1 MSPDEPD
8 PLRLRTIPTDRSPS
22 PRRAT
27 WIVLLVVLVT
37 GSAAAAVAW
46 RIADVAAED
55 KRSEAVESVLRSIE
69 RDTDDL
75 VVAMSGTSALV
86 QADGTITQGAL
97 DRYATDLAAVGQ
109 ARPLVWM
116 TPVAADSWEIRLAAV
131 GRGPDPRPDDD
142 AAALDGLEAGRVLGA
157 DSPLAAAANSARELG
172 RPTLARVDS
181 GRGARLVV
189 LKPLYLIGD
198 GEPEFIGVAASAD
211 LPGQLP
217 SRVATDVPADVRF
230 RVADGDTVLAV
241 SDPPPTAGVTTD
253 VAVAGRILSVQV
265 EDARPVN
272 HDLSWFL
279 LWIMAVIVAAAG
291 VVGLRSARYDQDR
304 RLTNAT
310 ISRTAAL
317 AQRLARA
324 ATVDEVAD
332 VIGDHVPALL
342 GADVASFGEVDG
354 DVVRLHHRS
363 GTDPAVAELTELP
376 LDGIP
381 SLVREVDAGHTV
393 LLRDPQEWRRA
404 MPGGIA
410 DRFLDAGARVAA
422 VLPLE
427 APGRGVVATIGI
439 LWWRPPELD
448 ERTTATLDTVR
459 ELCEQ
464 SLSRAAL
471 TDRVS
476 ERASA
481 LADLAERLAGA
492 DTVVE
497 VARTAT
503 SGAARVVGARTV
515 DIGVTDVDRGVM
527 RLHRDPRALG
537 PDEPV
542 VSELGL
548 DADTAQTAAARTGA
562 PDLQPRP
569 VEDPDGSPAGA
580 RAAFPLRADERVV
593 GAICWSWDRPVAFD
607 PDTVNELTTVA
618 EITAQSIRR
627 AQLIEDQ
634 AADARRN
641 RALAELAQG
650 LAARSET
657 EDIAGFLTESVMRP
671 LGAAYSVVGVI
682 DGDRIVRRYSE
693 SLVRTGLTALGQDQ
707 RSVGIGSPTPDA
719 EAARTASAVVVTD
732 RTQADDRYPTMI
744 GVWDQ
749 LGVQSGA
756 AVPVKDRNG
765 RVVAVISVLWDHP
778 TVIRPDVSDTLAT
791 VAGMVGQTLERTGL
805 VDELRRS
812 VLRNQR
818 LADFARLLADVRSVD
833 EIRKRVRSDGAAPV
847 GADVI
852 DMVLLAD
859 GRSVAGPERTDG
871 PGLLTDG
878 TGASSTTLVEPA
890 RECLRQ
896 REMVTLGASAI
907 RARLPTSTVE
917 ELSSTGIV
925 LVAYLPLVA
934 PDGAELGVVAL
945 GWPGPPDLTPTVVA
959 KLRTVAELCSQALQR
974 TRLREAEHRLVVS
987 LQERVVHPVP
997 DAPGL
1002 LIAQRYLPAA
1012 EQVGMGGDWFEGV
1025 ELGAG
1030 RFAVIIGDI
1039 AGHGINAVADMV
1051 ELRAIIGSMLRSGT
1065 PLEEVYPRVAALVQ
1079 QGGRGL
1085 TATSCTAV
1093 FDTSDDTVR
1102 YVSAGHLPPVL
1113 TRPDGSVELLEQGR
1127 QPLLGVAG
1135 SIVAPGVAPFGPG
1148 SSLVLYTDGIVE
1160 RRREPIDVSIENL
1173 RVATTELVRTH
1184 LHRGTEVTTPTQDD
1198 VERFTDAL
1206 LRSCL
1211 GERSTDDDVAL
1222 VVVTRAD
1229 RIAPGR

>member
-1 MSPDEPD
+1 M
-8 PLRLRTIPTDRSPS
+8 
-22 PRRAT
+22 
-27 WIVLLVVLVT
+27 VLVT

-157 DSPLAAAANSARELG
+157 DSPLAAAANTARELG

-198 GEPEFIGVAASAD
+198 GDPEFIGVAASAD

-324 ATVDEVAD
+324 ATVDEVAH

-342 GADVASFGEVDG
+342 GADITSFGEVDG

-363 GTDPAVAELTELP
+363 GTDPAVADLTELP

-381 SLVREVDAGHTV
+381 TLVREVDAGRTV

-404 MPGGIA
+404 LPGGIA
-410 DRFLDAGARVAA
+410 DRLLDAGARVAA

-481 LADLAERLAGA
+481 LADLAERLAGV
-492 DTVVE
+492 DTVAE

-537 PDEPV
+537 SDEPV
-542 VSELGL
+542 VSELAL

-569 VEDPDGSPAGA
+569 VDDPDGSPTGA

-593 GAICWSWDRPVAFD
+593 GSICWSWDRPVAFD

-707 RSVGIGSPTPDA
+707 RSVGIGGPTPDA
-719 EAARTASAVVVTD
+719 EAARTASTVIVTD

-847 GADVI
+847 GAAVI

-859 GRSVAGPERTDG
+859 GRTVAGTERTDG

-878 TGASSTTLVEPA
+878 TGASAATLVEPA

-907 RARLPTSTVE
+907 RARLPAPMVE

-997 DAPGL
+997 DAQGL

-1113 TRPDGSVELLEQGR
+1113 ARPDGSVELLEQGR
-1127 QPLLGVAG
+1127 QPLLGVTG

-1173 RVATTELVRTH
+1173 RVATAELVRTH
-1184 LHRGTEVTTPTQDD
+1184 LHPGARIAAPTQDD

-1229 RIAPGR
+1229 RIATGR

>member
-537 PDEPV
+537 SDEPV
-542 VSELGL
+542 VSELAL
-548 DADTAQTAAARTGA
+548 DAD
-562 PDLQPRP
+562 
-569 VEDPDGSPAGA
+569 
-580 RAAFPLRADERVV
+580 
-593 GAICWSWDRPVAFD
+593 
-607 PDTVNELTTVA
+607 
-618 EITAQSIRR
+618 
-627 AQLIEDQ
+627 
-634 AADARRN
+634 
-641 RALAELAQG
+641 
-650 LAARSET
+650 
-657 EDIAGFLTESVMRP
+657 
-671 LGAAYSVVGVI
+671 
-682 DGDRIVRRYSE
+682 
-693 SLVRTGLTALGQDQ
+693 
-707 RSVGIGSPTPDA
+707 
-719 EAARTASAVVVTD
+719 
-732 RTQADDRYPTMI
+732 
-744 GVWDQ
+744 
-749 LGVQSGA
+749 
-756 AVPVKDRNG
+756 
-765 RVVAVISVLWDHP
+765 
-778 TVIRPDVSDTLAT
+778 
-791 VAGMVGQTLERTGL
+791 
-805 VDELRRS
+805 
-812 VLRNQR
+812 
-818 LADFARLLADVRSVD
+818 
-833 EIRKRVRSDGAAPV
+833 
-847 GADVI
+847 
-852 DMVLLAD
+852 
-859 GRSVAGPERTDG
+859 
-871 PGLLTDG
+871 
-878 TGASSTTLVEPA
+878 
-890 RECLRQ
+890 
-896 REMVTLGASAI
+896 
-907 RARLPTSTVE
+907 
-917 ELSSTGIV
+917 
-925 LVAYLPLVA
+925 
-934 PDGAELGVVAL
+934 
-945 GWPGPPDLTPTVVA
+945 
-959 KLRTVAELCSQALQR
+959 
-974 TRLREAEHRLVVS
+974 
-987 LQERVVHPVP
+987 
-997 DAPGL
+997 
-1002 LIAQRYLPAA
+1002 
-1012 EQVGMGGDWFEGV
+1012 
-1025 ELGAG
+1025 
-1030 RFAVIIGDI
+1030 
-1039 AGHGINAVADMV
+1039 
-1051 ELRAIIGSMLRSGT
+1051 
-1065 PLEEVYPRVAALVQ
+1065 
-1079 QGGRGL
+1079 
-1085 TATSCTAV
+1085 
-1093 FDTSDDTVR
+1093 
-1102 YVSAGHLPPVL
+1102 
-1113 TRPDGSVELLEQGR
+1113 
-1127 QPLLGVAG
+1127 
-1135 SIVAPGVAPFGPG
+1135 
-1148 SSLVLYTDGIVE
+1148 
-1160 RRREPIDVSIENL
+1160 
-1173 RVATTELVRTH
+1173 
-1184 LHRGTEVTTPTQDD
+1184 
-1198 VERFTDAL
+1198 
-1206 LRSCL
+1206 
-1211 GERSTDDDVAL
+1211 
-1222 VVVTRAD
+1222 
-1229 RIAPGR
+1229 

>member
-291 VVGLRSARYDQDR
+291 VVWLRSARYDQDR

-342 GADVASFGEVDG
+342 GGDVASFGEVDG

-404 MPGGIA
+404 MPGGS
-410 DRFLDAGARVAA
+410 RTGSSTPGPGSRRCSRSKLRA
-422 VLPLE
+422 V
-427 APGRGVVATIGI
+427 GSSRRSGSSGGVRRSSTSG
-439 LWWRPPELD
+439 PPP
-448 ERTTATLDTVR
+448 RSTRCAS
-459 ELCEQ
+459 CA
-464 SLSRAAL
+464 SRAC
-471 TDRVS
+471 RV
-476 ERASA
+476 
-481 LADLAERLAGA
+481 
-492 DTVVE
+492 
-497 VARTAT
+497 
-503 SGAARVVGARTV
+503 
-515 DIGVTDVDRGVM
+515 
-527 RLHRDPRALG
+527 PR
-537 PDEPV
+537 
-542 VSELGL
+542 
-548 DADTAQTAAARTGA
+548 
-562 PDLQPRP
+562 
-569 VEDPDGSPAGA
+569 
-580 RAAFPLRADERVV
+580 
-593 GAICWSWDRPVAFD
+593 
-607 PDTVNELTTVA
+607 
-618 EITAQSIRR
+618 
-627 AQLIEDQ
+627 
-634 AADARRN
+634 
-641 RALAELAQG
+641 
-650 LAARSET
+650 
-657 EDIAGFLTESVMRP
+657 
-671 LGAAYSVVGVI
+671 
-682 DGDRIVRRYSE
+682 
-693 SLVRTGLTALGQDQ
+693 
-707 RSVGIGSPTPDA
+707 SPTASPNA
-719 EAARTASAVVVTD
+719 PRRWPTSPSVWPAPTPSSRWRAPHPPARPAS
-732 RTQADDRYPTMI
+732 
-744 GVWDQ
+744 
-749 LGVQSGA
+749 S
-756 AVPVKDRNG
+756 
-765 RVVAVISVLWDHP
+765 
-778 TVIRPDVSDTLAT
+778 
-791 VAGMVGQTLERTGL
+791 
-805 VDELRRS
+805 
-812 VLRNQR
+812 
-818 LADFARLLADVRSVD
+818 
-833 EIRKRVRSDGAAPV
+833 
-847 GADVI
+847 
-852 DMVLLAD
+852 
-859 GRSVAGPERTDG
+859 G
-871 PGLLTDG
+871 PGLSTS
-878 TGASSTTLVEPA
+878 AS
-890 RECLRQ
+890 
-896 REMVTLGASAI
+896 
-907 RARLPTSTVE
+907 PTST
-917 ELSSTGIV
+917 
-925 LVAYLPLVA
+925 
-934 PDGAELGVVAL
+934 
-945 GWPGPPDLTPTVVA
+945 
-959 KLRTVAELCSQALQR
+959 
-974 TRLREAEHRLVVS
+974 
-987 LQERVVHPVP
+987 
-997 DAPGL
+997 
-1002 LIAQRYLPAA
+1002 
-1012 EQVGMGGDWFEGV
+1012 
-1025 ELGAG
+1025 AG
-1030 RFAVIIGDI
+1030 
-1039 AGHGINAVADMV
+1039 
-1051 ELRAIIGSMLRSGT
+1051 
-1065 PLEEVYPRVAALVQ
+1065 
-1079 QGGRGL
+1079 
-1085 TATSCTAV
+1085 
-1093 FDTSDDTVR
+1093 
-1102 YVSAGHLPPVL
+1102 
-1113 TRPDGSVELLEQGR
+1113 
-1127 QPLLGVAG
+1127 
-1135 SIVAPGVAPFGPG
+1135 
-1148 SSLVLYTDGIVE
+1148 
-1160 RRREPIDVSIENL
+1160 
-1173 RVATTELVRTH
+1173 
-1184 LHRGTEVTTPTQDD
+1184 
-1198 VERFTDAL
+1198 
-1206 LRSCL
+1206 
-1211 GERSTDDDVAL
+1211 
-1222 VVVTRAD
+1222 
-1229 RIAPGR
+1229 

>member
-1 MSPDEPD
+1 M
-8 PLRLRTIPTDRSPS
+8 
-22 PRRAT
+22 
-27 WIVLLVVLVT
+27 VLVT

-142 AAALDGLEAGRVLGA
+142 AAAPAGLEAGRGLGA
-157 DSPLAAAANSARELG
+157 DSPLAAAANTARELG

-198 GEPEFIGVAASAD
+198 GDPEFIGVAASAD

-324 ATVDEVAD
+324 ATVDEVAH

-342 GADVASFGEVDG
+342 GADITSFGEVDG

-363 GTDPAVAELTELP
+363 GTDPAVADLTELP

-381 SLVREVDAGHTV
+381 TLVREVDAGRTV

-404 MPGGIA
+404 LPGGIA
-410 DRFLDAGARVAA
+410 DRLLDAGARVAA

-481 LADLAERLAGA
+481 LADLAERLAGV
-492 DTVVE
+492 DTVAE

-537 PDEPV
+537 SDEPV
-542 VSELGL
+542 VSELAL

-569 VEDPDGSPAGA
+569 VDDPDGSPTGA

-593 GAICWSWDRPVAFD
+593 GSICWSWDRPVAFD

-707 RSVGIGSPTPDA
+707 RSVGIGGPTPDA
-719 EAARTASAVVVTD
+719 EAARTASTVIVTD

-847 GADVI
+847 GAAVI

-859 GRSVAGPERTDG
+859 GRTVAGTERTDG

-878 TGASSTTLVEPA
+878 TGASAATLVEPA

-907 RARLPTSTVE
+907 RARLPAPMVE

-997 DAPGL
+997 DAQGL

-1113 TRPDGSVELLEQGR
+1113 ARPDGSVELLEQGR
-1127 QPLLGVAG
+1127 QPLLGVTG

-1173 RVATTELVRTH
+1173 RVATAELVRTH
-1184 LHRGTEVTTPTQDD
+1184 LHPGARIAAPTQDD

-1229 RIAPGR
+1229 RIATGR

>member
-497 VARTAT
+497 VARTAS

-527 RLHRDPRALG
+527 RLYRDPRALG

-847 GADVI
+847 GAAVI

-859 GRSVAGPERTDG
+859 GRTVAGTERTDG

-878 TGASSTTLVEPA
+878 TGASAATLVEPA

-934 PDGAELGVVAL
+934 PDGAELGV
-945 GWPGPPDLTPTVVA
+945 
-959 KLRTVAELCSQALQR
+959 
-974 TRLREAEHRLVVS
+974 
-987 LQERVVHPVP
+987 
-997 DAPGL
+997 
-1002 LIAQRYLPAA
+1002 
-1012 EQVGMGGDWFEGV
+1012 
-1025 ELGAG
+1025 
-1030 RFAVIIGDI
+1030 
-1039 AGHGINAVADMV
+1039 
-1051 ELRAIIGSMLRSGT
+1051 
-1065 PLEEVYPRVAALVQ
+1065 
-1079 QGGRGL
+1079 
-1085 TATSCTAV
+1085 
-1093 FDTSDDTVR
+1093 
-1102 YVSAGHLPPVL
+1102 
-1113 TRPDGSVELLEQGR
+1113 
-1127 QPLLGVAG
+1127 
-1135 SIVAPGVAPFGPG
+1135 
-1148 SSLVLYTDGIVE
+1148 
-1160 RRREPIDVSIENL
+1160 
-1173 RVATTELVRTH
+1173 
-1184 LHRGTEVTTPTQDD
+1184 
-1198 VERFTDAL
+1198 
-1206 LRSCL
+1206 
-1211 GERSTDDDVAL
+1211 
-1222 VVVTRAD
+1222 
-1229 RIAPGR
+1229 

>member
-1 MSPDEPD
+1 M
-8 PLRLRTIPTDRSPS
+8 
-22 PRRAT
+22 
-27 WIVLLVVLVT
+27 VLVT

-75 VVAMSGTSALV
+75 VVSMSGTSALV

-157 DSPLAAAANSARELG
+157 DSPLAAAANTARELG

-198 GEPEFIGVAASAD
+198 GDPEFIGVAASAD

-324 ATVDEVAD
+324 ATVDEVAH

-342 GADVASFGEVDG
+342 GADITSFGEVDG

-363 GTDPAVAELTELP
+363 GTDPAVADLTELP

-381 SLVREVDAGHTV
+381 TLVREVDAGRTV

-404 MPGGIA
+404 LPGGIA
-410 DRFLDAGARVAA
+410 DRLLDAGARVAA

-481 LADLAERLAGA
+481 LADLAERLAGV
-492 DTVVE
+492 DTVAE

-537 PDEPV
+537 SDEPV
-542 VSELGL
+542 VSELAL

-569 VEDPDGSPAGA
+569 VDDPDGSPTGA

-593 GAICWSWDRPVAFD
+593 GSICWSWDRPVAFD

-707 RSVGIGSPTPDA
+707 RSVGIGGPTPDA
-719 EAARTASAVVVTD
+719 EAARTASTVIVTD

-847 GADVI
+847 GAAVI

-859 GRSVAGPERTDG
+859 GRTVAGTERTDG

-878 TGASSTTLVEPA
+878 TGASAATLVEPA

-907 RARLPTSTVE
+907 RARLPAPMVE

-997 DAPGL
+997 DAQGL

-1113 TRPDGSVELLEQGR
+1113 ARPDGSVELLEQGR
-1127 QPLLGVAG
+1127 QPLLGVTG

-1173 RVATTELVRTH
+1173 RVATAELVRTH
-1184 LHRGTEVTTPTQDD
+1184 LHPGARIAAPTQDD

-1229 RIAPGR
+1229 RIATGR